1 VTRGLP
7 SYARPPVQRVRIRQA
22 ARTKA
27 AACALGA
34 NHGRSQRV
42 ILLRSGAPTA
52 GSACMSAVPPGR
64 GGNAQIVLIYAP
76 QRIRT
81 KVAPAA
87 PVRRRWVVTR
97 PASST
102 SSCAWAFEL
111 AGHALAAG
119 CALPGVR
126 LAHLRDLQEG
136 AVLDPAE
143 NRLETGTGQAGRG
156 ESRDQAAPVP
166 AHPRPGTMAGRRGT
180 RAPGLLRRARQQR
193 CGERLPHP
201 GDTALA
207 HGAAAP
213 QPANPDQLGQ
223 DEPHRDPVD
232 TPDPHRAPIPAS
244 ALRRHAPK
252 VGAQCGNSARWDL
265 CGGPPAR
272 AMALL

>member
-1 VTRGLP
+1 MTEVVPTSAQP
-7 SYARPPVQRVRIRQA
+7 RV
-22 ARTKA
+22 
-27 AACALGA
+27 
-34 NHGRSQRV
+34 H
-42 ILLRSGAPTA
+42 
-52 GSACMSAVPPGR
+52 
-64 GGNAQIVLIYAP
+64 
-76 QRIRT
+76 
-81 KVAPAA
+81 
-87 PVRRRWVVTR
+87 
-97 PASST
+97 
-102 SSCAWAFEL
+102 
-111 AGHALAAG
+111 
-119 CALPGVR
+119 
-126 LAHLRDLQEG
+126 AHLRDLQEG
-136 AVLDPAE
+136 TVLDQAE
-143 NRLETGTGQAGRG
+143 NRLETGTGQACRG

-232 TPDPHRAPIPAS
+232 TPDPHRASIPAS

-272 AMALL
+272 AVPTATALSRSRGTSPRASIWCPLAEPGR